1 MASII
6 QNFPNLP
13 PAVQEQ
19 IFNGPARAPPPGVV
33 PNFDNPPN
41 RTSEAIAVIVLCLF
55 LSTTAVLGR
64 IYSKVFI
71 LKKVRL
77 EDYLGLLAFATY
89 IVLAWVYLDFLRIC
103 GSFVHQYNVRF
114 RDIVEI
120 AKLLSFGLTISYAG
134 ALLFA
139 KTAILLEWI
148 HIFAPDRTR
157 PFFYWSSYIM
167 IMANL
172 LLYTGSIIASA
183 ITCIPHESI
192 YYPWVAGRCIDR
204 KALGVVTAFFNVV
217 LDLLI
222 LILPQPIIWSMK
234 MHRERRLGI
243 SAIFGMGLL
252 ATACAAGRV
261 AATFALEYAPGDST
275 YTISPV
281 LLWSFPEVTCVL
293 LVFCMPALP
302 KTFSEHGLPYKMA
315 RSVGSWTKVIRSRTT
330 GGGDSDSNQFH
341 PAGTWPILPTTVRSR
356 TGTGDDKNERSI
368 NMDELEVVR
377 DKDAAHLP
385 EMTDYGHHLSPTPP
399 VSGESPFGWTQSDS
413 AMGRT
418 EGRQGR

>member
-13 PAVQEQ
+13 PELQEQ
-19 IFNGPARAPPPGVV
+19 ILNGPARAPPPGVV

-41 RTSEAIAVIVLCLF
+41 RTPEAIAVIAVCLF
-55 LSTTAVLGR
+55 FSTAAVLLR
-64 IYSKVFI
+64 IYSRVFI
-71 LKKVRL
+71 LRKVRL

-89 IVLAWVYLDFLRIC
+89 IVLAWVILDFIRIC

-120 AKLLSFGLTISYAG
+120 AKLLSFGLTIAYAG

-139 KTAILLEWI
+139 KTAILLEWV
-148 HIFAPDRTR
+148 HIFTPYRTHA
-157 PFFYWSSYIM
+157 FFYWCSYVM
-167 IMANL
+167 IGANV

-183 ITCIPHESI
+183 VTCIPHESI
-192 YYPWVAGRCIDR
+192 YYPWVAGQCIDR
-204 KALGVVTAFFNVV
+204 KALGIVTAIFNVV
-217 LDLLI
+217 LDLII

-234 MHRERRLGI
+234 MHKQRRLGV
-243 SAIFGMGLL
+243 SLIFGVGLL

-302 KTFSEHGLPYKMA
+302 QAFPEHGLPYKML
-315 RSVGSWTKVIRSRTT
+315 RSVGSWTRVIRSRTL
-330 GGGDSDSNQFH
+330 GSKDSGSNDPH
-341 PAGTWPILPTTVRSR
+341 PAGTWPILPTTVRSQPR
-356 TGTGDDKNERSI
+356 TRNDENGGAIISMDDLAKN
-368 NMDELEVVR
+368 
-377 DKDAAHLP
+377 AADGL
-385 EMTDYGHHLSPTPP
+385 EMTDYGNHLSPAPP
-399 VSGESPFGWTQSDS
+399 VSRDSPLGWTHSDS
-413 AMGRT
+413 TRG
-418 EGRQGR
+418 